1 MRVKLCSRCPYTP
14 RDLAGHYDSAAAL
27 HVCAK
32 CDGHEASTNRYP
44 RKVNRRQQCATVLTI
59 FATTP
64 TSDARSV
71 KEGLVSSG
79 TMCGG
84 PPSVR
89 GNALIASGPVRPAT
103 AAGYA
108 GFRPHDRGC
117 DEEPPDFSRSSRLRN
132 EEAAR

>member
-44 RKVNRRQQCATVLTI
+44 RKVHRRQQCATVLNI
-59 FATTP
+59 FAATP
-64 TSDARSV
+64 TGGARSV
-71 KEGLVSSG
+71 TESLGSSD
-79 TMCGG
+79 TMCGE

-89 GNALIASGPVRPAT
+89 ESALIASGSARPVT

-108 GFRPHDRGC
+108 GFKLPDRGR
-117 DEEPPDFSRSSRLRN
+117 DEELPDSSRSSRIRN
-132 EEAAR
+132 TEAAR